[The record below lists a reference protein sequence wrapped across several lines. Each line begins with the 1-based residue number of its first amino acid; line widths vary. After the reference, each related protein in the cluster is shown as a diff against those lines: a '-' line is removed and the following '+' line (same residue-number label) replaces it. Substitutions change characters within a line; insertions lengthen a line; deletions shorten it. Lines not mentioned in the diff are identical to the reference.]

1 MHQTKYMKF
10 NRRAAIALSASAFSI
25 LAAAALIIF
34 LVSARGT
41 IGLLRWN
48 QKYLSVLFGI
58 GAAGALP
65 AAASLALVGIGRRR
79 EGKAALVAGWVCS
92 ALAALAGIGFAAAL
106 FAVMAL
112 GSSSPVKEPR
122 LNLLTREQV
131 DSWSLLSRR
140 PVFAFSSDAHFGG
153 DGAAP
158 QATAAIIRL
167 IDSKSYNAFFVLG
180 DTVEMGIIDADIEA
194 AYGAFSEER
203 RVPLSFLMGNH
214 DPLIGA
220 APRFKKIFGIP
231 APSARIDSAGLHI
244 IALDLPW
251 GTEEWN
257 ASKSRKLKAELE
269 AIPAEDAIIVV
280 SHCFFWSSGYRDP
293 SSGKDWFDHAETT
306 KEIASILENGKVD
319 LVVSGHNHY
328 LEYLENGDTGYAV
341 VGALGGKPD
350 PEPVHV
356 SPYSVWFSQ
365 GLFGYLE
372 AEVADDEI
380 SLRFID
386 EKGNALFEKRR
397 PVNR

>member
-1 MHQTKYMKF
+1 MKS
-10 NRRAAIALSASAFSI
+10 NRRTIIAGCAAAFSI

-34 LVSARGT
+34 LLSARGT

-48 QKYLSVLFGI
+48 QKYLGVLFAI
-58 GAAGALP
+58 GAAGVLP
-65 AAASLALVGIGRRR
+65 AAAALALVGISRGR
-79 EGKAALVAGWVCS
+79 EGKAVRFAGWLCS
-92 ALAALAGIGFAAAL
+92 ALAALVGIGLSAAP

-122 LNLLTREQV
+122 LNLLTRERV
-131 DSWSLLSRR
+131 DSWPLLSRR
-140 PVFAFSSDAHFGG
+140 PTFAFSSDAHFGG

-180 DTVEMGIIDADIEA
+180 DTVEMGIIDADLEA
-194 AYGAFSEER
+194 AFGAFSQAKH
-203 RVPLSFLMGNH
+203 VPLSFLMGNH

-244 IALDLPW
+244 IALDLLW

-269 AIPAEDAIIVV
+269 SIPAQDAIIVV
-280 SHCFFWSSGYRDP
+280 SHCFFWSSGYSDP

-328 LEYLENGDTGYAV
+328 LEYLEKGDTGYAV

-350 PEPVHV
+350 PDPEHV
-356 SPYSVWFSQ
+356 SPYSVWFSR
-365 GLFGYLE
+365 GRYGYLE
-372 AEVADDEI
+372 AEVSLDAM

-386 EKGNALFEKRR
+386 EKGTALFEKKR
-397 PVNR
+397 PINR